1 MDDKPADTI
10 ALTEIGSATIWDAT
24 EHKHGGFAIG
34 HRTVESLRA
43 LRPTDHAIGPAYTI
57 RMRRAAASDP
67 ANRESFLAAYDRA
80 PKDAVVVV
88 EVQTDIG
95 GVAMGDIVAHRL
107 AQRGVAGVV
116 INGAI
121 RDQSGLKDVA
131 PPTWYRYITPAGP
144 VSRQTTVEVGVEV
157 VVDGAV
163 VRPGDLV
170 TADADGLMVTPAEEA
185 EEILAAARSIVRK
198 EAAIHQRIAAK
209 ESMRSILMGIKDEAE

>member
-1 MDDKPADTI
+1 MSDKTADGVS
-10 ALTEIGSATIWDAT
+10 LSEIGSATIWDAT

-34 HRTVESLRA
+34 HRTIETMRA
-43 LRPTDHAIGPAYTI
+43 LRPGDHAIGPAYTI
-57 RMRRAAASDP
+57 RMRRASKSDP
-67 ANRESFLAAYDRA
+67 ANREGFLAAYDKA
-80 PKDAVVVV
+80 PAGAVVVI
-88 EVQTDIG
+88 EVQSDIG

-116 INGAI
+116 VNGAI
-121 RDQSGLKDVA
+121 RDQSGLRDVA
-131 PPTWYRYITPAGP
+131 PPTWYRYVTPAGP
-144 VSRQTTVEVGVEV
+144 VSRETTVEVGVEV

-185 EEILAAARSIVRK
+185 DEILAAAKAIVQK
-198 EAAIHQRIAAK
+198 EAAVHQRLIAK

>member
-1 MDDKPADTI
+1 MSDKTADGVS
-10 ALTEIGSATIWDAT
+10 LSEIGSATIWDAT

-34 HRTVESLRA
+34 HRTIETMRA
-43 LRPTDHAIGPAYTI
+43 LRPSDHAIGPAYTI
-57 RMRRAAASDP
+57 RMRRASKSDP
-67 ANRESFLAAYDRA
+67 ANREGFLAAYDKA
-80 PKDAVVVV
+80 PAGAVVVI
-88 EVQTDIG
+88 EVQSDIG

-116 INGAI
+116 VNGAI
-121 RDQSGLKDVA
+121 RDQSGLRDVA
-131 PPTWYRYITPAGP
+131 PPTWYRYVTPAGP
-144 VSRQTTVEVGVEV
+144 VSRETTVEVGVEV

-185 EEILAAARSIVRK
+185 DEILAAAKAIVQK
-198 EAAIHQRIAAK
+198 EAAVHQRLIAK

>member
-1 MDDKPADTI
+1 MSDKTADGVS
-10 ALTEIGSATIWDAT
+10 LSEIGSATIWDAT

-34 HRTVESLRA
+34 HRTIETMRA
-43 LRPTDHAIGPAYTI
+43 LRPSDHAIGPAYTI
-57 RMRRAAASDP
+57 RMRRASKSDP
-67 ANRESFLAAYDRA
+67 ANREGFLAAYDKA
-80 PKDAVVVV
+80 PAGAVVVI
-88 EVQTDIG
+88 EVQSDIG

-116 INGAI
+116 VSGAI
-121 RDQSGLKDVA
+121 RDQSGLRDVA
-131 PPTWYRYITPAGP
+131 PPTWYRYVTPAGP
-144 VSRQTTVEVGVEV
+144 VSRETTVEVGVEV

-185 EEILAAARSIVRK
+185 DEILAAAKAIVQK
-198 EAAIHQRIAAK
+198 EAAVHQRLIAK